1 MATMSSDNRH
11 FVVLGAGVIGLS
23 TAITLRSK
31 YPSARITI
39 LAEYFPGDYHIDY
52 CSPWAGANWCSSAS
66 DNGLL
71 ESFDR
76 VTFERFKEIAKQTP
90 EAGIKSSP
98 LRMIFDQK
106 IEDAEILSEG
116 TGKLWYDDLVGGAV
130 SLNENELPKGA
141 VFGLDLPSTFVINSQ
156 IYLQWQGG
164 VSLLRRQITHI
175 KEARISADVVA
186 VFNCTGLGS
195 YHLGGVEDKAM
206 YPTRGQTV
214 LVEQPIQPLKRMYFR
229 SPRRVDNDTTYVF
242 QRPLAGGIVLGGCR
256 EDGNWDKNV
265 DPELAKKIMERCCA
279 LAPELGRPEDLKVI
293 KHGVGLRPN
302 RKGGPRIEAEKG
314 GDGLVIHNYGASGA
328 GYQASWGMAAHAV
341 DLAQEQL
348 EAASQLR
355 YWSRLDGDGVV
366 TWLDAELVDTGI
378 TQARDLGAFWKAAT
392 AAEGVPFPESF
403 YTSPL
408 RRCLE
413 TSKLVFG
420 DLVEGRGQ
428 EFRPVIKE
436 GLRERMTDHTC
447 DKRSSRTWIEGAYP
461 KYIIEPG
468 FTEEDQ
474 LWKADQFE
482 TTESHVAR
490 KQQVLD
496 EIFSTDPSQFVSL
509 TVHSYAIAAILRV
522 GGQEEFRVRE
532 GSSIAVLVRGERVAT
547 SA

>member
-1 MATMSSDNRH
+1 MATKSSDNRH

-23 TAITLRSK
+23 TAITLRGK

-76 VTFERFKEIAKQTP
+76 VTFERFQEIAKHSP

-130 SLNENELPKGA
+130 SLNENELPEGA
-141 VFGLDLPSTFVINSQ
+141 VFGLDLPSTFVVNSQ
-156 IYLQWQGG
+156 IYLQWLLEQCRQGG
-164 VSLLRRQITHI
+164 VSLLRRQISHL

-195 YHLGGVEDKAM
+195 YHLGGVEDKSM

-214 LVEQPIQPLKRMYFR
+214 LVEQPIQPLQRMYFR

-341 DLAQEQL
+341 KIAQEQL
-348 EAASQLR
+348 EAAPQL
-355 YWSRLDGDGVV
+355 V
-366 TWLDAELVDTGI
+366 
-378 TQARDLGAFWKAAT
+378 
-392 AAEGVPFPESF
+392 
-403 YTSPL
+403 
-408 RRCLE
+408 
-413 TSKLVFG
+413 SKL
-420 DLVEGRGQ
+420 
-428 EFRPVIKE
+428 
-436 GLRERMTDHTC
+436 
-447 DKRSSRTWIEGAYP
+447 
-461 KYIIEPG
+461 
-468 FTEEDQ
+468 
-474 LWKADQFE
+474 
-482 TTESHVAR
+482 
-490 KQQVLD
+490 
-496 EIFSTDPSQFVSL
+496 
-509 TVHSYAIAAILRV
+509 
-522 GGQEEFRVRE
+522 
-532 GSSIAVLVRGERVAT
+532 
-547 SA
+547 